1 MNFAA
6 APSSPMSY
14 RDKCD
19 KCEQL
24 RSRLFFFQKERKGS
38 VERRDVLLY
47 FLCYPAK
54 FVGIV
59 DYKS

>member
-6 APSSPMSY
+6 APMSY

-24 RSRLFFFQKERKGS
+24 RSRLFFFRKERKGS

-47 FLCYPAK
+47 FLCYPVCK